1 LEKANLLVVED
12 EFITAMDLEERL
24 EEMGYNVLKIVSSGE
39 EAIKFAAELR
49 PDLVIM
55 DIILQGEMDGTEAAE
70 KINSL
75 EIPVIFLTAYSDVEI
90 LKKAKK
96 SSPYGYIVKPYDNQ
110 VLEVTVETALKKYI
124 SDQNDMEIVRQ
135 KAIEGFL
142 DEKNKKLNTPND
154 TLNFIPESS
163 NLKSSN
169 PESLNP
175 ESSKLES
182 LNPESSKLM
191 IVEDEFIT
199 SMDLSDKLEE
209 LGYNVVSMAS
219 SGRQAIERA
228 QKFNPDAVLMD
239 IVLQGDMDG
248 VETAGVMGSLGIP
261 VIFLTAHADKETRE
275 DALKTSPYGYLIK
288 PFNENKLHSTL
299 EMALEKKKSE
309 KNKHEKLGEK
319 ISNKQDELK
328 LEKTGVF
335 FVSAVFIS
343 LASYGFITRDM
354 TWLAYLLFIPACYN
368 LFLCIL
374 SFKKQENPRE
384 FTIPP
389 MVSILIPAHNE
400 ENTIER
406 CVRSLSEMDYYHD
419 GEKNFEIIVINDGS
433 TDNTG
438 EVLENL
444 KNEVECLRIV
454 TRRPPRSGKG
464 KGYVLNDGVK
474 MAQGEAIAVFDA
486 DSRVDS
492 DFLKKIIPYLNGDK
506 VVGVQSR
513 VRMYNKDQN
522 LLTSMQ
528 EAEFAIF
535 GNVILR
541 SRDIMGKNGF
551 LGGNGQI
558 TTKKVM
564 EEIEGWDGF
573 AVTEDLNLS
582 IKLML
587 KGYKIRY
594 CGEAEVWQEAVPLW
608 KPFFRQR
615 VRWATGN
622 LETLFVYLAPIID
635 AKIPLYKK
643 IDSIQYLFFLL
654 FIAFVMLG
662 YIVAILNIG
671 FFYITQ
677 IHIPLVIGL
686 LSTLAFFPG
695 AIMGIYRD
703 KNRGIIKSIVTA
715 LEYWA
720 YCLYLIPLFFAS
732 FIHMLTRKDRR
743 WAKTHHSGDEDNN

>member
-1 LEKANLLVVED
+1 
-12 EFITAMDLEERL
+12 
-24 EEMGYNVLKIVSSGE
+24 
-39 EAIKFAAELR
+39 
-49 PDLVIM
+49 
-55 DIILQGEMDGTEAAE
+55 
-70 KINSL
+70 
-75 EIPVIFLTAYSDVEI
+75 
-90 LKKAKK
+90 
-96 SSPYGYIVKPYDNQ
+96 
-110 VLEVTVETALKKYI
+110 
-124 SDQNDMEIVRQ
+124 
-135 KAIEGFL
+135 
-142 DEKNKKLNTPND
+142 
-154 TLNFIPESS
+154 
-163 NLKSSN
+163 
-169 PESLNP
+169 
-175 ESSKLES
+175 
-182 LNPESSKLM
+182 M

-199 SMDLSDKLEE
+199 SIDLNDKLEE
-209 LGYNVVSMAS
+209 MGYEVVAMAS
-219 SGRQAIERA
+219 SGHQAIEMA
-228 QKFNPDAVLMD
+228 GEFNPDLVLMD
-239 IVLQGDMDG
+239 IVLQGDMNG
-248 VETAGVMGSLGIP
+248 IETAEVMGSMDIP
-261 VIFLTAHADKETRE
+261 VVFLTAHADNETME
-275 DALKTSPYGYLIK
+275 HALKTAPYGYLIK
-288 PFNENKLHSTL
+288 PFDENKLHSTL
-299 EMALEKKKSE
+299 EMAIEKKNSE
-309 KNKHEKLGEK
+309 KKRYEKLGEK
-319 ISNKQDELK
+319 ISSKQEELK
-328 LEKTGVF
+328 MEKTGVF
-335 FVSAVFIS
+335 FVSAIFIS

-374 SFKKQENPRE
+374 SFKKQDKPRE
-384 FTIPP
+384 FENPP

-400 ENTIER
+400 EHTIER
-406 CVRSLSEMDYYHD
+406 CVRSLSKMDYHHH
-419 GEKNFEIIVINDGS
+419 GKKNFEIIVINDGS

-438 EVLENL
+438 KVLENL
-444 KNEVECLRIV
+444 KSDVECLRIV

-474 MAQGEAIAVFDA
+474 VAQGEAIAVFDA

-492 DFLKKIIPYLNGDK
+492 DFLKKIIPYLNEDD

-513 VRMYNKDQN
+513 VRMYNKDRN

-558 TTKKVM
+558 TTRKVM

-594 CGEAEVWQEAVPLW
+594 CGEAEVWQEAVPFW

-635 AKIPLYKK
+635 ARIPIYKK

-662 YIVAILNIG
+662 YLVAILNIG
-671 FFYITQ
+671 LFYITQ

-695 AIMGIYRD
+695 AILGIYRD
-703 KNRGIIKSIVTA
+703 KNRGVIKSIITA

-743 WAKTHHSGDEDNN
+743 WAKTHHSGDEN